1 MLLDDWGL
9 EGVLDEEK
17 EIYLLAYVLIL
28 LLIGEHV
35 VPDSKYEVKDFR
47 NRPLLSYDQAKALK
61 RFLIFEVEIDEVNK
75 CLLLAWSKLADF
87 GFEYRL

>member
-9 EGVLDEEK
+9 EGVFYEEQ

-35 VPDSKYEVKDFR
+35 VPDS
-47 NRPLLSYDQAKALK
+47 
-61 RFLIFEVEIDEVNK
+61 
-75 CLLLAWSKLADF
+75 
-87 GFEYRL
+87 